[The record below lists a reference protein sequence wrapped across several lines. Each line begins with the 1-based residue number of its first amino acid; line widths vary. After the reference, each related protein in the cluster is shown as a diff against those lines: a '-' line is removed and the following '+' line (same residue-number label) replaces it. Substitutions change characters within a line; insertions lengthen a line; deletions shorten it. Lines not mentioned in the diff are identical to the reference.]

1 MANTY
6 QTENY
11 LYYLSEFVCGQDFY
25 DVMRNIGL
33 LSTEDSQF
41 YGATIIL
48 ILEYFHDNQIV
59 SRDIKPENFMIDSK
73 GYMKLINLATSKIIR
88 T

>member
-1 MANTY
+1 MNTIAFPFILQLGKTF
-6 QTENY
+6 QTEKF
-11 LYYLSEFVCGQDFY
+11 LYYLSEYVCGEDFY

-48 ILEYFHDNQIV
+48 ILEYLNDHQIV
-59 SRDIKPENFMIDSK
+59 SRDIKP
-73 GYMKLINLATSKIIR
+73 
-88 T
+88 